1 MVKHSLK
8 FLILGFAVL
17 HAGAAWPTAASAV
30 NPKSEAYKFQV
41 WRNEAV
47 RALAAR
53 PDANSLATAA
63 ALGFTNSYALPSA
76 APAALQLIASARE
89 LARDSGAVG
98 WLHLQLCAATAGCD
112 SRDVATVLRWVD
124 PD

>member
-1 MVKHSLK
+1 M
-8 FLILGFAVL
+8 ILGFA
-17 HAGAAWPTAASAV
+17 AANFAAATTPSGT

-53 PDANSLATAA
+53 ADANSLATAA

-76 APAALQLIASARE
+76 APAALQLIARASD
-89 LARDSGAVG
+89 LAPDSGAIG
-98 WLHLQLCAATAGCD
+98 WPHLERCAPAPGPTA
-112 SRDVATVLRWVD
+112 